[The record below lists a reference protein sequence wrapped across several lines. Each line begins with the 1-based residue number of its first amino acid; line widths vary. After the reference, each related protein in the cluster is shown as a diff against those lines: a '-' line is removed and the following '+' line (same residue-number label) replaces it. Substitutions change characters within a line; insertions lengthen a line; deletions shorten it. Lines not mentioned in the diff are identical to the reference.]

1 MVLYGELKIKILEWM
16 ILIFENIFFG
26 KGGDVK
32 NAFTFFWK
40 IFVTLTVL
48 NASRLFVFKI
58 IEFVIVVEFLFL
70 TFFFLN
76 FFEEY

>member
-1 MVLYGELKIKILEWM
+1 M
-16 ILIFENIFFG
+16 
-26 KGGDVK
+26 K

-70 TFFFLN
+70 TFFF
-76 FFEEY
+76 